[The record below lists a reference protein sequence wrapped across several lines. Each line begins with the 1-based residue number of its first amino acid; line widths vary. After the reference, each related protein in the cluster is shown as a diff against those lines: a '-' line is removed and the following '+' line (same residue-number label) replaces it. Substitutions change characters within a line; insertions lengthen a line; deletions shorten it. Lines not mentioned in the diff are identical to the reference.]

1 MIIFSKCIRFKAQ
14 EVVMNPVL
22 KPLAVKMVFG
32 FLLLFSLLSVSQN
45 ASAAN
50 IIAGTV
56 YDKLRNALPDIDV
69 ELQDE
74 YYRAVPGGRMKTS
87 SIGRYEF
94 SVNNDGRYYVKVYAF
109 RYDLEDETHE
119 VYVSSVSAVP
129 GQQGSSF
136 NLEDFYLQPK
146 KGGLAD
152 TELSVIF
159 AQEVPK
165 EAKRLYD
172 SALDDLSK
180 KRTNEGIMGLV
191 KAVDVYP
198 TYYLALQRLT
208 KELFILG
215 KFVESFQYSRKVVAV
230 NPKSATGY
238 YYMGYALHNLG
249 KDYDP
254 AAMTALSESARL
266 APGSVQVLFLLGKV
280 ERGQG
285 KFAEAEKHLVAAK
298 KLSTTKSPQIYA
310 ELSQLYANDLKKYA
324 EAADEL
330 EQYIK
335 ASKLSDADEKVA
347 RNKVADLREK
357 AKTQTR
363 N

>member
-1 MIIFSKCIRFKAQ
+1 M
-14 EVVMNPVL
+14 
-22 KPLAVKMVFG
+22 KPYFRPFAVKMVLATCFV
-32 FLLLFSLLSVSQN
+32 FLFFAFSQN

-56 YDKLRNALPDIDV
+56 YDKLRNPLPDIDV
-69 ELQDE
+69 ELLDE
-74 YYRAVPGGRMKTS
+74 YYRAVQGGRTKTAS
-87 SIGRYEF
+87 TGRYEF
-94 SVNNDGRYYVKVYAF
+94 SVNNDGRYYVRVYAF

-119 VYVSSVSAVP
+119 VYISSVSAVP
-129 GQQGSSF
+129 GQQGSSY

-159 AQEVPK
+159 AQDVPK
-165 EAKRLYD
+165 EAKKLYD
-172 SALDDLSK
+172 TAIDDFAK
-180 KRTNEGIMGLV
+180 KRTNDGIMGLV
-191 KAVDVYP
+191 KATEIYP

-208 KELFILG
+208 KELFIMG
-215 KFVESFQYSRKVVAV
+215 KYVESFQYARKVVSV

-249 KDYDP
+249 KDYD
-254 AAMTALSESARL
+254 AAAVAALTESARL

-285 KFAEAEKHLVAAK
+285 KFVEAEKHLLTAK

-324 EAADEL
+324 QAADEL
-330 EQYIK
+330 EEYIK

-347 RNKVADLREK
+347 RDKVADLRAK
-357 AKTQTR
+357 AKTQTA